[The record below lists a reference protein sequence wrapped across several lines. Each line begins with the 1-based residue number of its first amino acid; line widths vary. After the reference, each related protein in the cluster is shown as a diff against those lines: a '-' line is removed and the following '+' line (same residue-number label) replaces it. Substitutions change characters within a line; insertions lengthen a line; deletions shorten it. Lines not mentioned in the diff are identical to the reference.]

1 MKKNIALIWIVI
13 LFTMVSGCAEHFK
26 RFSQKITEHRKKNL
40 LQSYLQTGKEYENKG
55 KLAEAYK
62 QYKLAI
68 TISPQ
73 NKEALKGIDGL
84 EKELLK
90 WAEKYYQE
98 GMKFY
103 NQGKYPLAR
112 RKFLTALKFWPDHSK
127 AHKMLT
133 PRKHVKYI
141 NYIEHI
147 VKPGESLSKIAM
159 IYYGDYLKF
168 RIIAEYNNIADAALT
183 NVGQKIRVPE
193 IQGVPFL
200 TEKQAVK
207 TEEIKTPDS
216 AGLDQKIKKA
226 EVKEKE
232 ESVVDKE
239 VKEELKE
246 SVVDEDVKE
255 KLKEPVVD
263 KEVKEELKEPV
274 VDEEVKE
281 ELKEP
286 VVDEEVKEETEEPVD
301 EVKIYRDQGV
311 EFFNEMQ
318 YQEAIA
324 EFNKV
329 INVNPDDAITL
340 AYLARSHFQSAMGLF
355 EKKNYLKAKK
365 EFEVSLQ
372 YNKNCPTC
380 QEYIKKSE
388 EIYMEIHYK
397 RGVAQFGKEQLAE
410 AIMEWELVR
419 AIDSNYKD
427 VANNI
432 KKAKILLKRLEEI
445 KKSQKAN

>member
-26 RFSQKITEHRKKNL
+26 RFSQKIAEHRKENL
-40 LQSYLQTGKEYENKG
+40 LQSYLQTGKEYEDKG
-55 KLAEAYK
+55 NLAEAYK
-62 QYKLAI
+62 QYKLAL
-68 TISPQ
+68 TVSPKNQ
-73 NKEALKGIDGL
+73 EAVKGIDRL

-90 WAEKYYQE
+90 WAEKYYRE

-112 RKFLTALKFWPDHSK
+112 RKFLTALKFWPDHPK
-127 AHKMLT
+127 ARKMLT

-159 IYYGDYLKF
+159 IYYGDYRKF

-183 NVGQKIRVPE
+183 NVGQKIRIPE

-200 TEKQAVK
+200 TKKQAVK
-207 TEEIKTPDS
+207 TEEIKTPAS
-216 AGLDQKIKKA
+216 ASLDQKIKKA
-226 EVKEKE
+226 EVKEKKKP
-232 ESVVDKE
+232 VVDE
-239 VKEELKE
+239 VKEELE
-246 SVVDEDVKE
+246 
-255 KLKEPVVD
+255 EPVVD
-263 KEVKEELKEPV
+263 KEELEEPV
-274 VDEEVKE
+274 DE
-281 ELKEP
+281 
-286 VVDEEVKEETEEPVD
+286 DVKEETEEPVD

-311 EFFNEMQ
+311 EFFNEMK

-340 AYLARSHFQSAMGLF
+340 KYLARSHFQSAVRLF
-355 EKKNYLKAKK
+355 EKKDYLKAKK
-365 EFEVSLQ
+365 EFEISLQ
-372 YNKNCPTC
+372 YNENCPTC

-388 EIYMEIHYK
+388 EAYMEIHYK
-397 RGVAQFGKEQLAE
+397 RGVAHFGKELLNE
-410 AIMEWELVR
+410 AIMEWELVM
-419 AIDSNYKD
+419 AIDSDYKE

-432 KKAKILLKRLEEI
+432 KKAKNLLKRLEEI
-445 KKSQKAN
+445 KKSQKTN